1 MPTVIL
7 DRDGVINRDS
17 AQFIKTPD
25 EWQPLPG
32 SIEAIADLCAAGFRV
47 AIASNQSG
55 VARGLLDPLTL
66 NAIHQKML
74 TAIGCVGGQI
84 ATTEYCPHSP
94 DADCECRKPRT
105 GLLRR
110 IGDTLGIDLVNVPC
124 IGDSGR
130 DIEAAVAVG
139 ARPILVLTG
148 NGRRTLE
155 QGLDMDIEVYH
166 DLKEAAKVLI
176 QELEA

>member
-1 MPTVIL
+1 MPTVIV

-17 AQFIKTPD
+17 ARFIKTPD

-32 SIEAIADLCAAGFRV
+32 SIQAIAGLCAAGFRV

-55 VARGLLDPLTL
+55 VGRGLLDAPTL
-66 NAIHQKML
+66 DAIHQKML
-74 TAIGCVGGQI
+74 TAIGSGGGRI

-94 DADCECRKPRT
+94 DADCECRKPKP

-110 IGDTLGIDLVNVPC
+110 IGDTLGIDLTNVPC
-124 IGDSGR
+124 IGDSRR
-130 DIEAAVAVG
+130 DIEAALAVG

-155 QGLDMDIEVYH
+155 EGLDMDIEVYH
-166 DLKEAAKVLI
+166 DLKEAAEELI
-176 QELEA
+176 QELQA